1 MKKKLILLPLLGL
14 FLVGCTKTPP
24 ATSDSSPSDDIPTI
38 PVSDGSEDTS
48 EELDLT
54 TIAQL
59 RDTPLNDQG
68 TVENAIE
75 CWTKGVLTK
84 KYRGAKI
91 DDAAA
96 YVLTIQDGD
105 EAIGIYG
112 VSPDDIDSF
121 GEIGDE
127 LTIHGYYKPHN
138 GLHQLTD
145 AEVVSKKAG
154 TPVEPEVLT
163 SVAQDDLVGKDS
175 KLVKIPGANFV
186 SGTITPGSGSN
197 MTIALNEVNLGG
209 YAHYYLPAEDMQALA
224 NKLAAVDEDGIDSMD
239 TLTFTGIIGM
249 HNGTYQ
255 FIITHPDEFTDLVD
269 GGEPGAVEH
278 ETLFAFH
285 ERLAAGTASIG
296 DLIHVKGVITSATH
310 NSQYSNNNVTIQQTE
325 GEEVRALYLY
335 RVADAV
341 LGEAKVGDEVSLSG
355 TLADFKGMKQLAN
368 VENLT
373 VLGDG
378 PAQGALSIT
387 AENVSTLGVK
397 DQNVLV
403 NVLGLNPVTEIS
415 IAPDA
420 ISTLTFKFVAN
431 PDRTINLRE
440 SADIADLAAINAK
453 LNGLKTVD
461 TVDFKHPTVLGWYEE
476 DPQLVVHHSDA
487 ITVTPGEVPNLTG
500 LELSIDGDVEVGGTK
515 QLTVTP
521 VPATANLPD
530 ELTYTSDATEVATV
544 NATGLVSG
552 VAVGTANITVAG
564 GGFEDTI
571 PVNVVAPVEAKHEV
585 TAELLGL
592 VNTYQDGTAEIGT
605 VSWSYV
611 QLYLSD
617 NGEIQC
623 RTRDGVSG
631 SLANTTELPS
641 AVKRV
646 ELHWAGDRWQGQMDI
661 SAGNTTAYEQGTQ
674 QIGDGVKYN
683 DPHSAM
689 TTEYAE
695 TDNVRF
701 VKIDKVDT
709 GHSNYILKIV
719 IVLY

>member
-59 RDTPLNDQG
+59 RDTPLNDEG

-127 LTIHGYYKPHN
+127 LTIHGYYKPYK
-138 GLHQLTD
+138 GLHQLSD

-163 SVAQDDLVGKDS
+163 SVAQEDLVGKDS

-186 SGTITPGSGSN
+186 SGTITPGSASN

-209 YAHYYLPAEDMQALA
+209 YAHYYLPVEDMQALA
-224 NKLAAVDEDGIDSMD
+224 DKLAAVDEDGIDSMD

-249 HNGTYQ
+249 NNGTYQ
-255 FIITHPDEFTDLVD
+255 FMITHADEFTELTD
-269 GGEPGAVEH
+269 GGEPGAIEH

-285 ERLAAGTASIG
+285 ERLAAGTVSLG
-296 DLIHVKGVITSATH
+296 DLVHVKGVITSTTH
-310 NSQYSNNNVTIQQTE
+310 NSQWSNNNVTIQQTE

-355 TLADFKGMKQLAN
+355 TFGDYKGMKQLTG

-378 PAQGALSIT
+378 AAQGALSIT
-387 AENVSTLGVK
+387 AENVATLGVK

-403 NVLGLNPVTEIS
+403 NVLGLNPVTQIS
-415 IAPDA
+415 VTPEATP
-420 ISTLTFKFVAN
+420 TLTFKFVAD
-431 PDRTINLRE
+431 PEKTINLRE
-440 SADIADLAAINAK
+440 NADIADLAAINAK
-453 LNGLKTVD
+453 LNGLKPVD
-461 TVDFKHPTVLGWYEE
+461 TVDFKHPTVLGWYNI
-476 DPQLVVHHSDA
+476 PQLVVHHSDA

-500 LELSIDGDVEVGGTK
+500 LELTIDGDVEVGGTK
-515 QLTVTP
+515 QLTVAP

-530 ELTYTSDATEVATV
+530 ELTYTSDAEEVATV

-552 VAVGTANITVAG
+552 IAVGTANITVTG

-592 VNTYQDGTAEIGT
+592 VATYQDGTAEIGT

-611 QLYLSD
+611 QLYLSS

-623 RTRDGVSG
+623 RTKDGVSG

-646 ELHWAGDRWQGQMDI
+646 ELHWAGGRYQGQMDI

-674 QIGDGVKYN
+674 QIGDGAKYN

-701 VKIDKVDT
+701 VKIDKVNT
-709 GHSNYILKIV
+709 GYTNYILKIV

>member
-24 ATSDSSPSDDIPTI
+24 ATSDPSSSDDIPTI

-48 EELDLT
+48 EELDLR
-54 TIAQL
+54 TIADL
-59 RDTPLNDQG
+59 RDTPLNDEG

-75 CWTKGVLTK
+75 CWTRGVLTK
-84 KYRGAKI
+84 KYLGAKI
-91 DDAAA
+91 NDAAA

-127 LTIHGYYKPHN
+127 LTIHGYYKPYK
-138 GLHQLTD
+138 GLHQLSD

-163 SVAQDDLVGKDS
+163 SVAQEDLVGKDS

-186 SGTITPGSGSN
+186 SGTITPGSASN

-209 YAHYYLPAEDMQALA
+209 YAHYYLPVEDMQALA
-224 NKLAAVDEDGIDSMD
+224 DKLAAVDEDGIDSMD

-249 HNGTYQ
+249 NNGTYQ
-255 FIITHPDEFTDLVD
+255 FMITHPDEFTDLVD
-269 GGEPGAVEH
+269 GGEPGAIEH

-285 ERLAAGTASIG
+285 ERFAAGTAKEG

-310 NSQYSNNNVTIQQTE
+310 NSQWSNNNVTIQQTE

-355 TLADFKGMKQLAN
+355 TLGDYRGMKQLTS

-387 AENVSTLGVK
+387 AENVATLGVK

-403 NVLGLNPVTEIS
+403 NVLGLNPVSQIS
-415 IAPDA
+415 VTPEATP
-420 ISTLTFKFVAN
+420 TLTFKFVAD
-431 PDRTINLRE
+431 PEKTINLRE
-440 SADIADLAAINAK
+440 NADIADLAAINAK
-453 LNGLKTVD
+453 LNGLKPVD
-461 TVDFKHPTVLGWYEE
+461 TVDFKHPTVLGWYNI
-476 DPQLVVHHSDA
+476 PQLVVHHSDA
-487 ITVTPGEVPNLTG
+487 ITVTPGEVPDLTG
-500 LELSIDGDVEVGGTK
+500 LELTIDGDVEVGGTK
-515 QLTVTP
+515 QLTVAP

-530 ELTYTSDATEVATV
+530 ELTYTSDAEEVATV

-552 VAVGTANITVAG
+552 IAVGTANITVTG

-592 VNTYQDGTAEIGT
+592 VATYQDGTAEIGT

-611 QLYLSD
+611 QLYLSS

-623 RTRDGVSG
+623 RTKDEVSG

-646 ELHWAGDRWQGQMDI
+646 ELHWAGGRYQGQMDI

-674 QIGDGVKYN
+674 QIGDGAKYN

-701 VKIDKVDT
+701 VKIDKVNT
-709 GHSNYILKIV
+709 GYTNYILKIV